1 MVFSAYLLV
10 SIQASNFQILAQ
22 EPVKSQTEHC
32 TSQSELIVQFQQ
44 HPWWEDGTTG
54 KSALNNIRLI
64 IQPYIFYCLISPWLT
79 VFPIPGLRRKFY
91 DLIYCMD
98 DFPAI
103 YTPFSATSSITA

>member
-1 MVFSAYLLV
+1 MVTASRRVSPTVKFIDDYCQNYQHLFSDV
-10 SIQASNFQILAQ
+10 R
-22 EPVKSQTEHC
+22 
-32 TSQSELIVQFQQ
+32 
-44 HPWWEDGTTG
+44 
-54 KSALNNIRLI
+54 IRLI

-91 DLIYCMD
+91 DLIYCID